1 MKIIDFYG
9 NEIWSDAKEIEVLEN
24 SSQEFYHFPLD
35 KIDKKSTVLIAKF
48 DDKTSYFYFAKPKEL
63 KLPKS
68 DIQQKIVKTDKRFSI
83 TIKSNVLLKDVFL
96 FTEEKGHFS
105 DNFFDVLPNQT
116 KTVFFET
123 KTTKLNDLKI
133 KTLNEIN
140 GSY

>member
-35 KIDKKSTVLIAKF
+35 KIDKKSTLLITKF
-48 DDKTSYFYFAKPKEL
+48 NNQTSYFYFVKPKEL

-68 DIQQKIVKTDKRFSI
+68 NIQQKIVKTDKGFSI
-83 TIKSNVLLKDVFL
+83 TIESTVLLKDVFL
-96 FTEEKGHFS
+96 FTKDKGHFS

-123 KTTKLNDLKI
+123 KTTNLVDLKI
-133 KTLNEIN
+133 KTLNKIN
-140 GSY
+140 VSD